1 MDTTYQPAKMDTAIT
16 IVTVFVFLV
25 LGFFLV
31 LAVSTHEKPMW
42 GAAALVALVIAI
54 SWQMRPARYE
64 VSDEAVRIVR
74 AWPFKSIAIPK
85 AEIKDVRP
93 VKLTAKTLRTCGV
106 GGLFGSGG
114 WFWNR
119 ELGRFFVAITNGRK
133 LVLIANGGK
142 FVISPDDP
150 DRFVQE
156 LKSEAG
162 LS

>member
-1 MDTTYQPAKMDTAIT
+1 MKTAYPPAKMDTAHT
-16 IVTVFVFLV
+16 IVTASVFLLLV
-25 LGFFLV
+25 FFVV
-31 LAVSTHEKPMW
+31 LAVAMPLKPMW
-42 GAAALVALVIAI
+42 GATALVAVVIAI

-74 AWPFKSIAIPK
+74 AWPFKSIEIPK

-93 VKLTAKTLRTCGV
+93 VTFTWKTLRTCGV

-114 WFWNR
+114 WFWNK
-119 ELGRFFVAITNGRK
+119 EIGRFFVAMTNGHS
-133 LVLIANGGK
+133 LVLIENGGK

-156 LKSEAG
+156 FKSAAG